1 MAQVLIV
8 ARGKGMEK
16 EGWKGDEERRRGCR
30 TGERGVENGEGGTH
44 RHKNKTKLWEWGKAQ
59 ISRTE

>member
-16 EGWKGDEERRRGCR
+16 EGWKGDEEQRRGCQ

-44 RHKNKTKLWEWGKAQ
+44 RHKNETKLWEWGKAQ
-59 ISRTE
+59 ILRTE